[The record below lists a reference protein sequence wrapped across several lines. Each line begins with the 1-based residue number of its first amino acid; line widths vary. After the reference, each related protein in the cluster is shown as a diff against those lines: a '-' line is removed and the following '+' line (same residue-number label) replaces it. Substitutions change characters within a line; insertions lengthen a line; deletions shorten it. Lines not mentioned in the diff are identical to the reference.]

1 MFDHLPSFY
10 LCILLTHR
18 LFGQVA
24 QRSIL
29 DLLHL
34 LESDAFKSRSG
45 RNGTKVAVR
54 VPVLEYLSV
63 HWNLIIW
70 QVSCFLHR
78 KNVKNHECELV
89 PNLLC
94 IAAFLHSVVYSLT
107 QLLTGA
113 LGQVAVK
120 RTLPLTR

>member
-1 MFDHLPSFY
+1 M
-10 LCILLTHR
+10 
-18 LFGQVA
+18 
-24 QRSIL
+24 
-29 DLLHL
+29 
-34 LESDAFKSRSG
+34 
-45 RNGTKVAVR
+45 AVR

-94 IAAFLHSVVYSLT
+94 IAAFLHSVVYLLT

-120 RTLPLTR
+120 STLPLTR